1 MGWEMSKVRVH
12 QLAKQLEI
20 EPKDLIAQ
28 LEKIRVRGKKPQS
41 SLEESEIEAV
51 KAAIAATEKPKVT
64 VGEERVV
71 VDRMITAEDEDMGE
85 VQAHEKVVERRVRAN
100 VIRRRRSTVELVT
113 RKPIHPVEPPPEE
126 EEASAEELA
135 AEATQEAA
143 PAGVTSPEI
152 PLQETG
158 SGETLPGEAAPP
170 ETAPVEAAPEEAGV
184 REAAAIEVEEAES
197 PPVTAAEEP
206 VPVEATASATAEPEA
221 ASAPDVQARTE
232 EPAAGAAAPGAPAP
246 ATEPAAPAVAE
257 SAAPAANGSAVPAQE
272 TPGEVRPTGP
282 RILGRIDLHRKATPA
297 PAKTA
302 AAKTATPGAAGERTA
317 RDGAQQPAAAE
328 AQDKAGKGGKG
339 KKRVIRKQEVIELKE
354 REFRS
359 PRGRVL
365 RKKRALPG
373 KEQKKTEITVP
384 KASKRVVRMAEVV
397 TVGDM
402 ARSMGVKAGEVIKK
416 LMGLGMMATIN
427 QVLDYD
433 TATLVGNEFDYQVEN
448 VAFDV
453 ETALQGQHEVVD
465 PKEAL
470 EPRPPVVTIMGHVDH
485 GKTSLLDAIRSTNVT
500 DAEAGGITQHI
511 GAYHVRLDGRGVTFL
526 DTPGHEAFTAMRARG
541 AKVTDI
547 VVLVVAADDGVMP
560 QTIEAVDHA
569 RAAEVPIIVAVN
581 KIDRPDADPERV
593 QRGLADHGLVPEA
606 WGGDTIF
613 VPVSAVTREGLPSLL
628 EMLLLQADLLELK
641 ANPNKLARGAVV
653 EAKLERGR
661 GPVSTVLV
669 QEGTLKVGDPI
680 FAGPHHGRVRAMID
694 DQGRKVDLATPSIP
708 VEILGLQGVP
718 QAGEGFSA
726 LTDEGKARQIAEYR
740 ETEQR
745 EAELA
750 KTSKVSL
757 EEFYDQIKAND
768 VKELRVVVKGD
779 VHGSVEALNEAV
791 TRLSTDDVKLKVIHG
806 SVGGITESDV
816 LLASASNAIVIGFN
830 VRPEPK
836 ATSLATQQGVDLR
849 LYTIIYEVI
858 DDIRSAM
865 EGLLEPVFREEFHAR
880 IQVREVFNIR
890 GVGTIAGCSVTD
902 GKILRSSLVRLL
914 RDQVVVHEGRLAS
927 LKRFKDDVREVGT
940 GYECGI
946 AIDGYQDVKVGDVIE
961 GFEKV
966 PITRGHPR
974 VDGGAA
980 HQLSADR

>member
-1 MGWEMSKVRVH
+1 M
-12 QLAKQLEI
+12 
-20 EPKDLIAQ
+20 
-28 LEKIRVRGKKPQS
+28 
-41 SLEESEIEAV
+41 
-51 KAAIAATEKPKVT
+51 
-64 VGEERVV
+64 
-71 VDRMITAEDEDMGE
+71 
-85 VQAHEKVVERRVRAN
+85 
-100 VIRRRRSTVELVT
+100 
-113 RKPIHPVEPPPEE
+113 
-126 EEASAEELA
+126 
-135 AEATQEAA
+135 
-143 PAGVTSPEI
+143 
-152 PLQETG
+152 
-158 SGETLPGEAAPP
+158 
-170 ETAPVEAAPEEAGV
+170 
-184 REAAAIEVEEAES
+184 
-197 PPVTAAEEP
+197 
-206 VPVEATASATAEPEA
+206 
-221 ASAPDVQARTE
+221 
-232 EPAAGAAAPGAPAP
+232 
-246 ATEPAAPAVAE
+246 
-257 SAAPAANGSAVPAQE
+257 
-272 TPGEVRPTGP
+272 
-282 RILGRIDLHRKATPA
+282 
-297 PAKTA
+297 
-302 AAKTATPGAAGERTA
+302 
-317 RDGAQQPAAAE
+317 
-328 AQDKAGKGGKG
+328 
-339 KKRVIRKQEVIELKE
+339 
-354 REFRS
+354 
-359 PRGRVL
+359 L

-384 KASKRVVRMAEVV
+384 AARKRVIRMAEVV

-465 PKEAL
+465 PREAL

-718 QAGEGFSA
+718 QAGEAFSA

-757 EEFYDQIKAND
+757 EEFYDQIKANE

-791 TRLSTDDVKLKVIHG
+791 TRLSTDDVKLRVIHG

-966 PITRGHPR
+966 PITRGRLR

>member
-1 MGWEMSKVRVH
+1 MSKVRVH
-12 QLAKQLEI
+12 QLAKDLEI
-20 EPKDLIAQ
+20 ETGDLIAQ

-41 SLEESEIEAV
+41 SLDESEVEAV
-51 KAAIAATEKPKVT
+51 RAAIAATEKPKVS

-71 VDRMITAEDEDMGE
+71 VDRTITAEDQDMGE
-85 VQAHEKVVERRVRAN
+85 VQAHEKIVERRVRTN
-100 VIRRRRSTVELVT
+100 VIRRRTSRVELVT
-113 RKPIHPVEPPPEE
+113 RKPIQPVPPPPEE
-126 EEASAEELA
+126 EA
-135 AEATQEAA
+135 
-143 PAGVTSPEI
+143 
-152 PLQETG
+152 
-158 SGETLPGEAAPP
+158 
-170 ETAPVEAAPEEAGV
+170 
-184 REAAAIEVEEAES
+184 
-197 PPVTAAEEP
+197 
-206 VPVEATASATAEPEA
+206 
-221 ASAPDVQARTE
+221 E
-232 EPAAGAAAPGAPAP
+232 EPAAEEAAVETQVSPEAGSVETAPPAVPAAARAPEVEPVEAPARP
-246 ATEPAAPAVAE
+246 PEET
-257 SAAPAANGSAVPAQE
+257 AAPAAAAPAE
-272 TPGEVRPTGP
+272 TPRPEAAGAPEEEAPATQPAAAPAPVGEGAAVEAAAGNGAAQPASVTGP
-282 RILGRIDLHRKATPA
+282 RILGRIDLNRKPAPA
-297 PAKTA
+297 PAK
-302 AAKTATPGAAGERTA
+302 
-317 RDGAQQPAAAE
+317 PAAAPGE
-328 AQDKAGKGGKG
+328 RPARAPGGQPSAEPEGQEKAGKGGKG
-339 KKRVIRKQEVIELKE
+339 RRRVIRKQEVIELKE
-354 REFRS
+354 REFRA
-359 PRGRVL
+359 PRGRML

-384 KASKRVVRMAEVV
+384 KASKRVVRVAEVV

-402 ARSMGVKAGEVIKK
+402 ARAMGVKAGEVIKK
-416 LMGLGMMATIN
+416 LMGLGMMTTIN
-427 QVLDYD
+427 QALDFD
-433 TATLVGNEFDYQVEN
+433 TATLVANEFDYQVEN
-448 VAFDV
+448 VAFDL
-453 ETALQGQHEVVD
+453 ETALQDQHEVAD
-465 PKEAL
+465 PAEAL

-500 DAEAGGITQHI
+500 GAEAGGITQHI
-511 GAYHVRLDGRGVTFL
+511 GAYHVPLDGKGVTFL

-541 AKVTDI
+541 AKATDI

-606 WGGDTIF
+606 WGGDTVF
-613 VPVSAVTREGLPSLL
+613 VPVSAVTREGLPGLL

-641 ANPNKLARGAVV
+641 ANPDKLARGLVV

-669 QEGTLKVGDPI
+669 QEGRLKVGDPI
-680 FAGPHHGRVRAMID
+680 FAGSHHGRVRAMID
-694 DQGRKVDLATPSIP
+694 DQGRKVEAATPSIP

-718 QAGEGFSA
+718 QAGEAFSA
-726 LTDEGKARQIAEYR
+726 LTDEAKARQIAEYR
-740 ETEQR
+740 GTQQR
-745 EAELA
+745 EAELT

-757 EEFYDQIKAND
+757 EEFYDQVRASD

-791 TRLSTDDVKLKVIHG
+791 ARLSTEEVKLRVIHG
-806 SVGGITESDV
+806 SVGGISESDV

-836 ATSLATQQGVDLR
+836 ATNLAAQQGVDLR
-849 LYTIIYEVI
+849 LYTIIYDVI

-880 IQVREVFNIR
+880 VQVREVFHIR
-890 GVGTIAGCSVTD
+890 GVGAIAGCSVTD
-902 GKILRSSLVRLL
+902 GKIQRSSMIRLL

-961 GFEKV
+961 GFEKIPV
-966 PITRGHPR
+966 ARGQAR
-974 VDGGAA
+974 ADAGGSA
-980 HQLSADR
+980 QLSAADR

>member
-1 MGWEMSKVRVH
+1 MSKVRVH

-20 EPKDLIAQ
+20 EPRDLIAQ
-28 LEKIRVRGKKPQS
+28 LEKIRIRGKKSQS
-41 SLEESEIEAV
+41 SLDDSEIEAV

-64 VGEERVV
+64 VGEEKVV
-71 VDRMITAEDEDMGE
+71 VDRTITAEDEEMGE

-100 VIRRRRSTVELVT
+100 VIRRRRSTVELIT
-113 RKPIHPVEPPPEE
+113 RKPIHPVEPPPQEE
-126 EEASAEELA
+126 
-135 AEATQEAA
+135 QEA
-143 PAGVTSPEI
+143 E
-152 PLQETG
+152 
-158 SGETLPGEAAPP
+158 
-170 ETAPVEAAPEEAGV
+170 
-184 REAAAIEVEEAES
+184 
-197 PPVTAAEEP
+197 
-206 VPVEATASATAEPEA
+206 
-221 ASAPDVQARTE
+221 TE
-232 EPAAGAAAPGAPAP
+232 EPAAQEAAPREIAPVETP
-246 ATEPAAPAVAE
+246 PTEPAAAE
-257 SAAPAANGSAVPAQE
+257 APEADGVEAAPRQEAAADAEQTHEAPAAETAPPEEPAAAEDPGVPE
-272 TPGEVRPTGP
+272 TPAPVEQPAEVGAEDPAAPVAAEEPEAGQPAAASAHADAANGAAAEAARPGSLTGP
-282 RILGRIDLHRKATPA
+282 RILGRIDLNRKATPA
-297 PAKTA
+297 PAR
-302 AAKTATPGAAGERTA
+302 PGAAKPAAPGAA
-317 RDGAQQPAAAE
+317 RDGGQQPAE
-328 AQDKAGKGGKG
+328 ADGQDKAGKGGKG

-384 KASKRVVRMAEVV
+384 AARKRVIRMDEAI

-402 ARSMGVKAGEVIKK
+402 AKDMGIKAGEVIKK

-427 QVLDYD
+427 QVLDFD
-433 TATLVGNEFDYQVEN
+433 TATLVANEFDYQVEN

-453 ETALQGQHEVVD
+453 ETALQDQHEVTD
-465 PKEAL
+465 PEEAL

-485 GKTSLLDAIRSTNVT
+485 GKTSLLDAVRSTNVT

-511 GAYHVRLDGRGVTFL
+511 GAYHVRVDGRGVTFL

-593 QRGLADHGLVPEA
+593 QRGLSDHGLVPEA

-613 VPVSAVTREGLPSLL
+613 VPVSAVTHEGLPGLL

-641 ANPNKLARGAVV
+641 ANPDKLARGVVV

-669 QEGTLKVGDPI
+669 QEGTLKVGDPM
-680 FAGPHHGRVRAMID
+680 FAGPYHGKVRAMID
-694 DQGRKVDLATPSIP
+694 DQGRKVDTATPSRP

-718 QAGEGFSA
+718 QAGEAFSA
-726 LTDEGKARQIAEYR
+726 LTDEATARQFAEYR
-740 ETEQR
+740 ETQQR

-757 EEFYDQIKAND
+757 EEFYDQIKASE
-768 VKELRVVVKGD
+768 VKELRLVVKGD

-791 TRLSTDDVKLKVIHG
+791 TRISTDEVKIRVIHG

-836 ATSLATQQGVDLR
+836 ATTLAAQQGVDVR
-849 LYTIIYEVI
+849 LYTIIYEVL

-865 EGLLEPVFREEFHAR
+865 EGMLEPVYREEFHAR

-890 GVGTIAGCSVTD
+890 GVGTIAGCAVTD
-902 GKILRSSLVRLL
+902 GKIQRSSMVRLL

-961 GFEKV
+961 GFEKI
-966 PITRGHPR
+966 PIARGAPR
-974 VDGGAA
+974 VDGGGAA
-980 HQLSADR
+980 QLSADR

>member
-1 MGWEMSKVRVH
+1 MSKLRVH
-12 QLAKQLEI
+12 QLAKQLEM
-20 EPKDLIAQ
+20 EPKDLIAL
-28 LEKIRVRGKKPQS
+28 LEKIRVRGKKSQS
-41 SLEESEIEAV
+41 SLDDSEIEAV
-51 KAAIAATEKPKVT
+51 KAAIAAAEKPKVT

-71 VDRMITAEDEDMGE
+71 VDRTITAEDQDMGE

-113 RKPIHPVEPPPEE
+113 RKPIHPVAPPPEE
-126 EEASAEELA
+126 EEAAADAEVTPVPVVPTPVPRPVVPAARPPEAPSQPAAHQEAAIGETQEVAARETEPVEA
-135 AEATQEAA
+135 AEQTIAAEAA
-143 PAGVTSPEI
+143 PAEGDVV
-152 PLQETG
+152 ETPAA
-158 SGETLPGEAAPP
+158 EAPPADAEAAEAAEAEVTPPGVAREPDRP
-170 ETAPVEAAPEEAGV
+170 ETPA
-184 REAAAIEVEEAES
+184 AES
-197 PPVTAAEEP
+197 EI
-206 VPVEATASATAEPEA
+206 
-221 ASAPDVQARTE
+221 
-232 EPAAGAAAPGAPAP
+232 AAPGANG
-246 ATEPAAPAVAE
+246 AAVVE
-257 SAAPAANGSAVPAQE
+257 ANGATAPEADKDAPGSVARPA
-272 TPGEVRPTGP
+272 GP
-282 RILGRIDLHRKATPA
+282 RILGRIDLNRKVA
-297 PAKTA
+297 PASKPAVSPGDEKRGESKT
-302 AAKTATPGAAGERTA
+302 PE
-317 RDGAQQPAAAE
+317 AE
-328 AQDKAGKGGKG
+328 SQEKAGKGGKG

-373 KEQKKTEITVP
+373 KEQRKTEITVP
-384 KASKRVVRMAEVV
+384 KASKRVVRVAEVV

-427 QVLDYD
+427 QVLDFD
-433 TATLVGNEFDYQVEN
+433 TATLVANEFDYQVEN

-453 ETALQGQHEVVD
+453 ETALQGQHEVAE
-465 PKEAL
+465 PEEAL

-485 GKTSLLDAIRSTNVT
+485 GKTSLLDAIRSTHVT

-511 GAYHVRLDGRGVTFL
+511 GAYHVRVEGRGVTFL

-593 QRGLADHGLVPEA
+593 QRGLSDHGLVPEG

-613 VPVSAVTREGLPSLL
+613 VPVSAVTREGIPNLL
-628 EMLLLQADLLELK
+628 EMLLLQADLLEFK

-680 FAGPHHGRVRAMID
+680 FAGPHHGKVRAMID
-694 DQGRKVDLATPSIP
+694 DQGRKVDMATPSIP

-718 QAGEGFSA
+718 QAGEAFSA
-726 LTDEGKARQIAEYR
+726 LTDEATARQLAEYR
-740 ETEQR
+740 ETQQR

-757 EEFYDQIKAND
+757 EEFYDQIKASE
-768 VKELRVVVKGD
+768 VKELRVVLKGD
-779 VHGSVEALNEAV
+779 VHGSVEALGDAL
-791 TRLSTDDVKLKVIHG
+791 TRVSTDEVKIRVIHG

-836 ATSLATQQGVDLR
+836 ATSLAMQQGVDLR
-849 LYTIIYEVI
+849 LYTIIYEVL

-865 EGLLEPVFREEFHAR
+865 EGMLEPVYREEFHAR
-880 IQVREVFNIR
+880 VQVREVFNIR
-890 GVGTIAGCSVTD
+890 GVGTIAGCAVTD
-902 GKILRSSLVRLL
+902 GKIQRSSLIRLL

-961 GFEKV
+961 GFEKIPV
-966 PITRGHPR
+966 TRARLRSDG
-974 VDGGAA
+974 GGAA
-980 HQLSADR
+980 QLSADR

>member
-41 SLEESEIEAV
+41 SLEDSEIEAV

-64 VGEERVV
+64 VGEERIV

-126 EEASAEELA
+126 EEAPAEELA
-135 AEATQEAA
+135 AQATQGAA
-143 PAGVTSPEI
+143 PADVTPPET

-158 SGETLPGEAAPP
+158 SLETPLVEATPP
-170 ETAPVEAAPEEAGV
+170 ETAPAEAAPEEAEV
-184 REAAAIEVEEAES
+184 QEAAAAAVEVEEVES
-197 PPVTAAEEP
+197 PAVTAAEEP
-206 VPVEATASATAEPEA
+206 APVEATASATAEPEA
-221 ASAPDVQARTE
+221 ASALDVQARTE
-232 EPAAGAAAPGAPAP
+232 EPAAGEPAP
-246 ATEPAAPAVAE
+246 DAPAPAVAE

-302 AAKTATPGAAGERTA
+302 AAKTATPGGAGERTA

-465 PKEAL
+465 PREAL

-613 VPVSAVTREGLPSLL
+613 VPVSAVTREGLPGLL

-718 QAGEGFSA
+718 QAGEAFSA

-757 EEFYDQIKAND
+757 EEFYDQIKANE

-791 TRLSTDDVKLKVIHG
+791 TRLSTDDVKLRVIHG

-966 PITRGHPR
+966 PITRGRPR

>member
-1 MGWEMSKVRVH
+1 MSKVRVH
-12 QLAKQLEI
+12 QLAKQLKI

-28 LEKIRVRGKKPQS
+28 LEKIRIRGKKPQS
-41 SLEESEIEAV
+41 SLEESDIDAV
-51 KAAIAATEKPKVT
+51 KAAFAAMEKPKVT

-85 VQAHEKVVERRVRAN
+85 VQAHEKVVERRVQTN

-113 RKPIHPVEPPPEE
+113 RKPIHRVEPPVLEE
-126 EEASAEELA
+126 QEPSAEEPA
-135 AEATQEAA
+135 AETMGEAAQEA
-143 PAGVTSPEI
+143 TLLET
-152 PLQETG
+152 PLQETEPREPM
-158 SGETLPGEAAPP
+158 SGETAPL
-170 ETAPVEAAPEEAGV
+170 ETAPEEPAV
-184 REAAAIEVEEAES
+184 REPEVEQVDSPPAAAAEVTAAASGEAES
-197 PPVTAAEEP
+197 EAAGPGEEQADEPRQEEP
-206 VPVEATASATAEPEA
+206 APGTPVEAS
-221 ASAPDVQARTE
+221 
-232 EPAAGAAAPGAPAP
+232 EPASPA
-246 ATEPAAPAVAE
+246 EAE
-257 SAAPAANGSAVPAQE
+257 SAAGDANGTAAPAQDGVG
-272 TPGEVRPTGP
+272 PAVARGP
-282 RILGRIDLHRKATPA
+282 RVLGRIDLHKKATPA

-302 AAKTATPGAAGERTA
+302 PAKTAPAKTATPGGAGDRAA
-317 RDGAQQPAAAE
+317 RDGGEPPPAADG
-328 AQDKAGKGGKG
+328 QDKAGKGAKG

-453 ETALQGQHEVVD
+453 ETALQDQHEVVD
-465 PKEAL
+465 PAEAL
-470 EPRPPVVTIMGHVDH
+470 ETRPPVVTIMGHVDH
-485 GKTSLLDAIRSTNVT
+485 GKTSLLDAIRSTHVT

-569 RAAEVPIIVAVN
+569 RAADVPIIVAVN

-593 QRGLADHGLVPEA
+593 QRGLADHGLVPEG

-613 VPVSAVTREGLPSLL
+613 VPVSAVTREGLPNLL

-694 DQGRKVDLATPSIP
+694 DQGLKVDIATPSIP

-718 QAGEGFSA
+718 QAGEAFSA

-757 EEFYDQIKAND
+757 EEFYDQIKANE

-791 TRLSTDDVKLKVIHG
+791 TRLSTDDVKLRVIHG

-836 ATSLATQQGVDLR
+836 ATSLAIQQGVDVR

-902 GKILRSSLVRLL
+902 GKILRSSNVRLL

-946 AIDGYQDVKVGDVIE
+946 GIDGYHDVKVGDVIE
-961 GFEKV
+961 GYEKI
-966 PITRGHPR
+966 PISRGR
-974 VDGGAA
+974 LRADSRGAA
-980 HQLSADR
+980 QLSADR

>member
-1 MGWEMSKVRVH
+1 MSKVRVH

-20 EPKDLIAQ
+20 EPRDLIAQ
-28 LEKIRVRGKKPQS
+28 LEKIRIRGKKPQS
-41 SLEESEIEAV
+41 SLDESEIEAV

-64 VGEERVV
+64 VGEERIV
-71 VDRMITAEDEDMGE
+71 VDRTITAEDEEMGE

-100 VIRRRRSTVELVT
+100 VIRRRKSTVELVT
-113 RKPIHPVEPPPEE
+113 RKPIHPVEPPPQ
-126 EEASAEELA
+126 EELE
-135 AEATQEAA
+135 AEAGEAAAQEAA
-143 PAGVTSPEI
+143 A
-152 PLQETG
+152 QE
-158 SGETLPGEAAPP
+158 S
-170 ETAPVEAAPEEAGV
+170 APVEAAATRRAAAETAPQEADGAEAAPVEEVAEAPGAEQTDKAAAAETAAPEEQAPAAA
-184 REAAAIEVEEAES
+184 EAAEPAEQPAEAG
-197 PPVTAAEEP
+197 AEEP
-206 VPVEATASATAEPEA
+206 EAPVAEEPEA
-221 ASAPDVQARTE
+221 A
-232 EPAAGAAAPGAPAP
+232 PAAADGTQADAANGAAA
-246 ATEPAAPAVAE
+246 EAA
-257 SAAPAANGSAVPAQE
+257 
-272 TPGEVRPTGP
+272 RPGP
-282 RILGRIDLHRKATPA
+282 RILGRIDLNRKVTPA

-302 AAKTATPGAAGERTA
+302 AKT
-317 RDGAQQPAAAE
+317 PAAAPGE
-328 AQDKAGKGGKG
+328 RPARDAGQPSEGEGQDKAGKGAKG

-384 KASKRVVRMAEVV
+384 AARKRVIRMDVAI

-402 ARSMGVKAGEVIKK
+402 AKDMGIKAGEVIKK

-427 QVLDYD
+427 QVLDLD
-433 TATLVGNEFDYQVEN
+433 TATLVANEFDYQVEN

-453 ETALQGQHEVVD
+453 ETALQDQHEVTD
-465 PKEAL
+465 PEEAL

-485 GKTSLLDAIRSTNVT
+485 GKTSLLDAIRSTHVT

-511 GAYHVRLDGRGVTFL
+511 GAYHVRVDGRGVTFL

-581 KIDRPDADPERV
+581 KIDRPDSDPERV

-613 VPVSAVTREGLPSLL
+613 VPVSAVTHEGLPGLL

-641 ANPNKLARGAVV
+641 ANPDKLARGVVV

-669 QEGTLKVGDPI
+669 QEGTLSVGDPI
-680 FAGPHHGRVRAMID
+680 FAGPHHGKVRAMID
-694 DQGRKVDLATPSIP
+694 DQGRKVDKATPSIP

-726 LTDEGKARQIAEYR
+726 LTDEGTARQFAEFR
-740 ETEQR
+740 ETQQR

-757 EEFYDQIKAND
+757 EEFYDQIKASE

-791 TRLSTDDVKLKVIHG
+791 TRISTDEVKIRVIHG

-836 ATSLATQQGVDLR
+836 ATNLAIQQGVDVR

-865 EGLLEPVFREEFHAR
+865 EGMLEPVFREEFHAR
-880 IQVREVFNIR
+880 IQVREIFNIR

-902 GKILRSSLVRLL
+902 GKILRSSMVRLL

-927 LKRFKDDVREVGT
+927 LKRFKDDVREVGN

-961 GFEKV
+961 GFEKI
-966 PITRGHPR
+966 PIARGAPR
-974 VDGGAA
+974 VDGGGAA
-980 HQLSADR
+980 QLSADR

>member
-1 MGWEMSKVRVH
+1 MSKVRVH
-12 QLAKQLEI
+12 QLARQLDLETR
-20 EPKDLIAQ
+20 DLIAQ
-28 LEKIRVRGKKPQS
+28 LEKIRIRGKKSQS
-41 SLEESEIEAV
+41 SLDDSEIEAV

-71 VDRMITAEDEDMGE
+71 VDRTITAEDEDMGE

-113 RKPIHPVEPPPEE
+113 RKPIHPVEHPPQE
-126 EEASAEELA
+126 EEAAEEQA
-135 AEATQEAA
+135 AQEAVPREA
-143 PAGVTSPEI
+143 

-158 SGETLPGEAAPP
+158 P
-170 ETAPVEAAPEEAGV
+170 
-184 REAAAIEVEEAES
+184 REAAAREAAPRETA
-197 PPVTAAEEP
+197 PAEAAAEESAVQEP
-206 VPVEATASATAEPEA
+206 APEADQTDGQPEA
-221 ASAPDVQARTE
+221 AEAVSPEEAAAESEAAGAAEAQAQEEQPEEARPE
-232 EPAAGAAAPGAPAP
+232 EPAAPVAVEEPAQPAP
-246 ATEPAAPAVAE
+246 EAE
-257 SAAPAANGSAVPAQE
+257 SAANGAAAHADDKAAE
-272 TPGEVRPTGP
+272 TPGQPTGLTGP
-282 RILGRIDLHRKATPA
+282 RILGRIDLNRKPA
-297 PAKTA
+297 PAPSKTA
-302 AAKTATPGAAGERTA
+302 SAKPAAPGAP
-317 RDGAQQPAAAE
+317 RDGGQPPAE
-328 AQDKAGKGGKG
+328 ADGQGKGGKG
-339 KKRVIRKQEVIELKE
+339 RKRVIRKQEVIELKE

-384 KASKRVVRMAEVV
+384 AARKRVIRMDEAI

-402 ARSMGVKAGEVIKK
+402 AKDMGIKAGEVIKK

-427 QVLDYD
+427 QVLDFD
-433 TATLVGNEFDYQVEN
+433 TATLVANEFDYQVEN

-453 ETALQGQHEVVD
+453 ETALQDQHEVTD
-465 PKEAL
+465 PEEAL

-485 GKTSLLDAIRSTNVT
+485 GKTSLLDAIRSANVT

-581 KIDRPDADPERV
+581 KMDRPDADPDRV

-613 VPVSAVTREGLPSLL
+613 VPVSAVTHEGLPGLM

-680 FAGPHHGRVRAMID
+680 FAGPHHGKVRAMVD
-694 DQGRKVDLATPSIP
+694 DQGRKVDTATPSIP

-718 QAGEGFSA
+718 QAGEAFSA
-726 LTDEGKARQIAEYR
+726 LTDEGSARQFAEYR
-740 ETEQR
+740 ETQQR

-757 EEFYDQIKAND
+757 EEFYDQIKASE

-791 TRLSTDDVKLKVIHG
+791 TRLSTDEVKIRVIHG

-836 ATSLATQQGVDLR
+836 ATSLAVQQGVDVR

-902 GKILRSSLVRLL
+902 GKILRSSMIRLL

-946 AIDGYQDVKVGDVIE
+946 ALDGYQDVKVGDVIE
-961 GFEKV
+961 GFEKI
-966 PITRGHPR
+966 PISRGALR
-974 VDGGAA
+974 VDGGGAA
-980 HQLSADR
+980 QLSADR